1 MAQSA
6 KVSFHASDH
15 IDMEITQGASAP
27 ARTFHA
33 GGAMATRSTAAGL
46 SDQRAA
52 EIRQRIRERAYDAP
66 EVIEE
71 VTRRIL
77 DHGDV

>member
-1 MAQSA
+1 
-6 KVSFHASDH
+6 
-15 IDMEITQGASAP
+15 
-27 ARTFHA
+27 
-33 GGAMATRSTAAGL
+33 MATRSTAAGL